1 MVVRRSRSVLL
12 ACTAFLALGLATTS
26 LAQTAAPN
34 DEATGE
40 AAKGDR
46 VTNLKPIVVKGKG
59 KANKDVLADSPTASE
74 TTAKEIDEN
83 QITRI
88 EDLGRSTEVGVGF
101 NRATGGVNIR
111 GLGDDRVLTT
121 VDGIQIPFLLDASRG
136 SANGANNGGNGGVNS
151 FDFNALSS
159 VDIVRG
165 ADSSRAGSG
174 ALGGAFVLRTL
185 EPEDLIAPGSTWG
198 GVFKFGYNGDDRS
211 IGGSAAVAKRIDN
224 TAVLFQGGYT
234 HGHELEN
241 NGDVG
246 GYSTKRT
253 EANPADYNQRS
264 GLFKIRQYT
273 DIGTFGITAEHYNK
287 DKTTDLMTLQSPT
300 GNFRPGNYNGTD
312 NVERNR
318 VSLDYKYEAESADS
332 LLDTANAVFYWQ
344 NLLREGGVEGYRFT
358 SVIGDYWR
366 RNEMEDRSI
375 GFAGNASKSFDT
387 GSLHHQVTFGLDV
400 AFDKVHQYS
409 AGEDSCALPR
419 WRASCAFLHT
429 NQSDMPDVDGKR
441 VGVFID
447 DKIELGSSNFYLTPG
462 LRFDWYDYSPKNTAA
477 YRDSANYN
485 GLPSGQ
491 SDSRFS
497 PKLRASYQPQDNV
510 ELYAQ
515 WAMAFRAP
523 SVSELYVNYGVP
535 GGYVTYGNPD
545 LKPETSNGIEIGTN
559 LGDDDFGGHI
569 GAFYNKYKNFIDTLN
584 YRDPTGTYPLGI
596 TEYFNRANVRMFGV
610 EVNAHKKFD
619 NGIHIKGSVA
629 YVNGKDSDTGQWINS
644 VAPAKA
650 AFTVGYATEVWGTDL
665 TFITAAREAK
675 KTGDTLQTP
684 AYGIF
689 DLTAWWEP
697 EQVKGLSIR
706 GGVYNIFNKTYYDA
720 LNAPSYSGTLTQP
733 ASYYSEPGR
742 TFKLTLTQR
751 F

>member
-12 ACTAFLALGLATTS
+12 ACTAFLALGLVTTS
-26 LAQTAAPN
+26 YAQTATQT

-46 VTNLKPIVVKGKG
+46 VTNLKPIVVKGK
-59 KANKDVLADSPTASE
+59 AAKDVLADSPTATE
-74 TTAKEIDEN
+74 TTAKQIDDN

-88 EDLGRSTEVGVGF
+88 EDLGRSTEVGVGY
-101 NRATGGVNIR
+101 NRTTGGINIR

-121 VDGIQIPFLLDASRG
+121 VDGIEIPYMLDVARG
-136 SANGANNGGNGGVNS
+136 ADGGVNS

-224 TAVLFQGGYT
+224 TAVLFEGGYT

-253 EANPADYNQRS
+253 EADPADYNQRS

-273 DIGTFGITAEHYNK
+273 DIGTFGITAEHFNK
-287 DKTTDLMTLQSPT
+287 DKTIDAMHSQSLT
-300 GNFRPGNYNGTD
+300 GNLRPGNYDTSD
-312 NVERNR
+312 NTERNR

-344 NLLREGGVEGYRFT
+344 NVLREEGLNGYRYT
-358 SVIGDYWR
+358 SVIGDYSR
-366 RNEMEDRSI
+366 RNEIENRSI
-375 GFAGNASKSFDT
+375 GFNGNASKSFDT
-387 GSLHHQVTFGLDV
+387 GSLQHKVTFGLDV
-400 AFDKVHQYS
+400 AFSKAHQYS
-409 AGEDSCALPR
+409 AGEDNCALPR
-419 WRASCAFLHT
+419 WRATCAFLHT

-441 VGVFID
+441 VGAFVD
-447 DKIELGSSNFYLTPG
+447 DKIEIGSSNFSLTPG
-462 LRFDWYDYSPKNTAA
+462 LRFDWYDYSPKNTDA
-477 YRDSANYN
+477 YRDSANYS

-510 ELYAQ
+510 EIYAQ

-523 SVSELYVNYGVP
+523 NVSELYVNYGVP
-535 GGYVTYGNPD
+535 GGYVSYGNPD

-569 GAFYNKYKNFIDTLN
+569 GGFYNKYKNFIDSEMSA
-584 YRDPTGTYPLGI
+584 DPTRTYPLGI

-619 NGIHIKGSVA
+619 NGIHIKGSLA
-629 YVNGKDSDTGQWINS
+629 YVNGKDSDSGEWIDS

-650 AFTVGYATEVWGTDL
+650 AFTVGYATEVWGTDF
-665 TFITAAREAK
+665 TFVTATNEPK
-675 KTGDTLQTP
+675 KDSDNFRTP
-684 AYGIF
+684 GYGIF
-689 DLTAWWEP
+689 DLTGWWEP
-697 EQVKGLSIR
+697 EQVKGLSLR
-706 GGVYNIFNKTYYDA
+706 AGVYNIFNKTYYDS
-720 LNAPSYSGTLTQP
+720 LNVASTGLTQP
-733 ASYYSEPGR
+733 AAYYSEPGR

>member
-1 MVVRRSRSVLL
+1 MVVRRSRSALL

-26 LAQTAAPN
+26 FAQTAAQN
-34 DEATGE
+34 DE

-59 KANKDVLADSPTASE
+59 KASKDVLADSPTASE

-101 NRATGGVNIR
+101 NRTTGGVNIR

-121 VDGIQIPFLLDASRG
+121 VDGIAIPFMLDVARG
-136 SANGANNGGNGGVNS
+136 ADGGANS

-159 VDIVRG
+159 VDVVRG

-185 EPEDLIAPGSTWG
+185 EPEDLIAPGATWG

-224 TAVLFQGGYT
+224 TAVLFEGGYT

-241 NGDVG
+241 NGDIG
-246 GYSTKRT
+246 GYSTART
-253 EANPADYNQRS
+253 KADPADYNQRS

-287 DKTTDLMTLQSPT
+287 DKTIDAMHSQSLT
-300 GNFRPGNYNGTD
+300 GNLRPGNYDTTD
-312 NVERNR
+312 NTERNR
-318 VSLDYKYEAESADS
+318 VSLDYKYDAESADS
-332 LLDTANAVFYWQ
+332 LVDTANAVFYWQ
-344 NLLREGGVEGYRFT
+344 NLLREEGVEGYRYT

-375 GFAGNASKSFDT
+375 GFNGNASKSFDT
-387 GSLHHQVTFGLDV
+387 GDLHHKVTFGLDT
-400 AFDKVHQYS
+400 AFGKVHQYS
-409 AGEDSCALPR
+409 AGKDACGPARWAFSC
-419 WRASCAFLHT
+419 SFLHT
-429 NQSDMPDVDGKR
+429 NQSDMPDVDSKR
-441 VGVFID
+441 VGAFID
-447 DKIELGSSNFYLTPG
+447 DKIEFGSSNFSLTPG
-462 LRFDWYDYSPKNTAA
+462 LRFDWYDYSPKNTGA
-477 YRDSANYN
+477 YRDSANYQ

-523 SVSELYVNYGVP
+523 NVSELYVNYGVS
-535 GGYVTYGNPD
+535 GGYVSYGNPD

-569 GAFYNKYKNFIDTLN
+569 GAFYNKYKNFIDSSS
-584 YRDPTGTYPLGI
+584 RVDPTGTYPLGI

-619 NGIHIKGSVA
+619 NGIHVKGALA
-629 YVNGKDSDTGQWINS
+629 YVNGKDSDSGEWINS

-650 AFTVGYATEVWGTDL
+650 AFTIGYAADVWGTDL
-665 TFITAAREAK
+665 TFITATSEPK
-675 KTGDTLQTP
+675 KTGDNFRTP
-684 AYGIF
+684 GYGIF
-689 DLTAWWEP
+689 DLTGWWEP
-697 EQVKGLSIR
+697 EQVKGLSLR
-706 GGVYNIFNKTYYDA
+706 AGVYNIFNKTYYDS
-720 LNAPSYSGTLTQP
+720 LNVASTGLTQP
-733 ASYYSEPGR
+733 SAYYSEPGR

>member
-26 LAQTAAPN
+26 YAQTATQT

-40 AAKGDR
+40 AAKSDR
-46 VTNLKPIVVKGKG
+46 VTNLKPIVVKGK
-59 KANKDVLADSPTASE
+59 AAKDVLADSPTATE
-74 TTAKEIDEN
+74 TTAKQIDDN

-88 EDLGRSTEVGVGF
+88 EDLGRSTEVGIGY
-101 NRATGGVNIR
+101 NRTTGGINIR
-111 GLGDDRVLTT
+111 GLSDDRVLTT
-121 VDGIQIPFLLDASRG
+121 VDGIEIPYMLDVARG
-136 SANGANNGGNGGVNS
+136 ADGGVNS
-151 FDFNALSS
+151 FDFNSLSS

-224 TAVLFQGGYT
+224 TAVLFEGGYT

-253 EANPADYNQRS
+253 KADPADYNQRS

-287 DKTTDLMTLQSPT
+287 DKTIDAMHSQSLT
-300 GNFRPGNYNGTD
+300 GNFRPGNYDTTD
-312 NVERNR
+312 NTERNR
-318 VSLDYKYEAESADS
+318 VSLDYKYDAESADS

-344 NLLREGGVEGYRFT
+344 NLLREEGAEGYRYT

-375 GFAGNASKSFDT
+375 GFNGNASKSFDT
-387 GSLHHQVTFGLDV
+387 GSLHHKVTFGLDV
-400 AFDKVHQYS
+400 AFSKVHQYS
-409 AGEDSCALPR
+409 AGQDSCALPR
-419 WRASCAFLHT
+419 WRATCAFLHT

-441 VGVFID
+441 VGAFID
-447 DKIELGSSNFYLTPG
+447 DKIDLGSSNVSLTPG
-462 LRFDWYDYSPKNTAA
+462 LRFDWYDYSPKNTDA
-477 YRDSANYN
+477 YRDSANYS
-485 GLPSGQ
+485 GLSSGQ

-523 SVSELYVNYGVP
+523 NVSELYVNYGVS
-535 GGYVTYGNPD
+535 GGYVSYGNPD

-569 GAFYNKYKNFIDTLN
+569 GGFYNKYKNFIDSETSA
-584 YRDPTGTYPLGI
+584 DPTRTYPLGI

-619 NGIHIKGSVA
+619 NGIHIKGSLA
-629 YVNGKDSDTGQWINS
+629 YVNGKDSDSGEWIDS

-650 AFTVGYATEVWGTDL
+650 AFTVGYATEVWGTDF
-665 TFITAAREAK
+665 TFVTATSEPK
-675 KTGDTLQTP
+675 KDGDNFRTP
-684 AYGIF
+684 GYGIF
-689 DLTAWWEP
+689 DLTGWWEP
-697 EQVKGLSIR
+697 EQVKGLSLR
-706 GGVYNIFNKTYYDA
+706 AGVYNIFNKTYYDS
-720 LNAPSYSGTLTQP
+720 LNVASTGLTQP
-733 ASYYSEPGR
+733 SAYYSEPGR

>member
-1 MVVRRSRSVLL
+1 MVVRRSRSALL

-26 LAQTAAPN
+26 FAQTATQNEDA
-34 DEATGE
+34 AGE

-46 VTNLKPIVVKGKG
+46 VTNLKPIVVKS
-59 KANKDVLADSPTASE
+59 KAKASKDVLADSPTASE
-74 TTAKEIDEN
+74 TTAKEIDDN

-101 NRATGGVNIR
+101 NRTTGGVNIR

-121 VDGIQIPFLLDASRG
+121 VDGIEIPFMLDVARG
-136 SANGANNGGNGGVNS
+136 ADGGANS

-159 VDIVRG
+159 VDVVRG

-185 EPEDLIAPGSTWG
+185 EPEDVIAPGSTWG

-211 IGGSAAVAKRIDN
+211 LGGSAAVAKRIDN
-224 TAVLFQGGYT
+224 TAVLFEGGYT

-246 GYSTKRT
+246 GYSTKRSK
-253 EANPADYNQRS
+253 ADPADYNQRN

-273 DIGTFGITAEHYNK
+273 DIGTFGITAEHFNK
-287 DKTTDLMTLQSPT
+287 DKDIDAMHSQSPT
-300 GNFRPGNYNGTD
+300 GNFRPGNYDTTD
-312 NVERNR
+312 NTERNR
-318 VSLDYKYEAESADS
+318 VSLDYKYDAESADS

-344 NLLREGGVEGYRFT
+344 NLLREEGAEGYRYT

-375 GFAGNASKSFDT
+375 GFNGNGSKAFDT
-387 GSLHHQVTFGLDV
+387 GDLHHKVTFGLDV
-400 AFDKVHQYS
+400 AFNKVHQYS
-409 AGEDSCALPR
+409 AGKDSCGDPR
-419 WRASCAFLHT
+419 WAFSCSFLHT

-441 VGVFID
+441 VGAFVD
-447 DKIELGSSNFYLTPG
+447 DKIEFGSSNFSLTPG
-462 LRFDWYDYSPKNTAA
+462 LRFDWYDYSPKNTSA
-477 YRDSANYN
+477 YRDSANYE

-523 SVSELYVNYGVP
+523 NVSELYVNYGVP
-535 GGYVTYGNPD
+535 GGYVSYGNPD

-569 GAFYNKYKNFIDTLN
+569 GAFYNKYKNFIDSEN
-584 YRDPTGTYPLGI
+584 SADPTGTYPLGI

-619 NGIHIKGSVA
+619 NGIHVKGALA
-629 YVNGKDSDTGQWINS
+629 YVNGKDSDTGEWIDS

-650 AFTVGYATEVWGTDL
+650 AFTLGYATEVWGTDL
-665 TFITAAREAK
+665 TFITATSEPK
-675 KTGDTLQTP
+675 KTGDNFRTP
-684 AYGIF
+684 GYGIF
-689 DLTAWWEP
+689 DLTGWWEP
-697 EQVKGLSIR
+697 EQVKGLTLR
-706 GGVYNIFNKTYYDA
+706 AGVYNIFNKTYYDS
-720 LNAPSYSGTLTQP
+720 LNVASTGLSQPS
-733 ASYYSEPGR
+733 AYYSEPGR